1 MEKASEQLRRVIYED
16 YPPPRL
22 FAVVTW
28 GCAATDWL
36 AYSLN
41 ECPGIFCLH
50 AANYL
55 WNKFAGADWLSGL
68 DYLEVVGMQG
78 HAAIA
83 AGDVHGISRSDIPE
97 IAKKYG
103 NRFRAAVVVRNP
115 LPRLRSQLALF
126 KRYAQFGGWDLTY
139 LQSMFPEV
147 IDHLPTGS
155 YDERLFVHGANML
168 NAIVEEVAVGPVFR
182 MEHITTDRQSL
193 AALVEHL
200 TAGAVET
207 PQHWLES
214 AIGSNRTNPHA
225 PSISD
230 SLADWQKEVLRK
242 VVGADAIEHYRRL
255 GYKVDSP
262 IV

>member
-1 MEKASEQLRRVIYED
+1 MEKASDELRRVIYED

-55 WNKFAGADWLSGL
+55 WNKFAGAGWLSGL

-83 AGDVHGISRSDIPE
+83 AGDVHGVSRADIPE
-97 IAKKYG
+97 ITRKYG
-103 NRFRAAVVVRNP
+103 DSFRAAVVVRDP
-115 LPRLRSQLALF
+115 LPRLRSQLGLF
-126 KRYAQFGGWDLTY
+126 KRYGQFGGWDLTY

-147 IDHLPTGS
+147 IDRLPTGS
-155 YDERLFVHGANML
+155 HEEPLFLHGVNML

-182 MEHITTDRQSL
+182 MEDITTDRQRL
-193 AALVEHL
+193 AEMIRHL
-200 TAGAVET
+200 TGGAVE
-207 PQHWLES
+207 PAEHWLQS
-214 AIGSNRTNPHA
+214 AVASRGTNPHTSKGSEF
-225 PSISD
+225 PG
-230 SLADWQKEVLRK
+230 WQLDVLRR
-242 VVGADAIEHYRRL
+242 VVRPEAVELYRQL
-255 GYKVDSP
+255 GYNVKNP
-262 IV
+262 LM